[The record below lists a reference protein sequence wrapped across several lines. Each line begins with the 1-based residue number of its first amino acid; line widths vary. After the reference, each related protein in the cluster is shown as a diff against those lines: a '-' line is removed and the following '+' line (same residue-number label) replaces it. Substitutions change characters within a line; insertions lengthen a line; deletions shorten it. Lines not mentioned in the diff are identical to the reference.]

1 MNQKDLLIVLLK
13 LTSFSK
19 PAANSTPRQRR
30 QAPNKEHADESD
42 RHTDEGDDPELPQPL
57 CIHRGPTGSVCKVS
71 SHLLGSEGFTNF
83 QPSVLQSAIHS
94 STVIV
99 RKVSPHFLG
108 SEGFTN
114 CAL

>member
-1 MNQKDLLIVLLK
+1 MDQKDLLIVLLK

-19 PAANSTPRQRR
+19 PAANSTPRRGR
-30 QAPNKEHADESD
+30 QAPERGHADESD

-57 CIHRGPTGSVCKVS
+57 SVHRGPTGSIRKVS

-83 QPSVLQSAIHS
+83 QPSALQSAVHS
-94 STVIV
+94 LTVIV

-114 CAL
+114 CAP